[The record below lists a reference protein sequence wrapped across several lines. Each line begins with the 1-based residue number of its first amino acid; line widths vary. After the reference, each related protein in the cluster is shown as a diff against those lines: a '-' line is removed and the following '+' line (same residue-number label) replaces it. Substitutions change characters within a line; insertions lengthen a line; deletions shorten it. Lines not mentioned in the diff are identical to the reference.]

1 MVIVLCALVLM
12 GGVSSAQQDKK
23 GTEGAQDAQQIRG
36 DGQHYRV
43 AFVVQEVEGSKVIN
57 ARKYVTDMTVPM
69 YENGSIRSSSRVP
82 VITSSYLNDGKKV
95 DQYTYVDLG
104 FNVDFKDA
112 RLEGDKLFLV
122 VRADLSTAETP
133 EGHQPVIRQNK
144 WDGGVTVPLGKP
156 TVIFTSDDMDSKR
169 TLQLELTVTLVR

>member
-1 MVIVLCALVLM
+1 MVVVLCALVLL

-23 GTEGAQDAQQIRG
+23 GTEGEATQQAHS
-36 DGQHYRV
+36 QHYRV
-43 AFVVQEVEGSKVIN
+43 EFVVQEVEGSKVIN

-82 VITSSYLNDGKKV
+82 VITGSYLNDGKKV

-156 TVIFTSDDMDSKR
+156 TVIFSSDDMDSKR
-169 TLQLELTVTLVR
+169 TLQLELTVTPMR